1 MEITACNRLD
11 GTVTE
16 MQPGK
21 ATTHLRVRT
30 RRHGDFEVVITSSSV
45 EEMALRVG
53 DDVVLMFRE
62 ADVILM
68 RGEATVSAVNRFTGR
83 VLAIKKGTV
92 TAELPLDVNGD
103 RIVAVV
109 ARSAAEKMQLT
120 IGDAITGFVR
130 EIDVLVVK
138 GRQVSAR
145 NRIEGTV
152 ASLRPGTV
160 TVEVTIELDGGRSLL
175 ALVARSVAE
184 EMKLA
189 VGHRVTGVV
198 REGDVMVAK
207 E

>member
-92 TAELPLDVNGD
+92 TAELPLAVNGD
-103 RIVAVV
+103 RIVAVF
-109 ARSAAEKMQLT
+109 ARSAA
-120 IGDAITGFVR
+120 
-130 EIDVLVVK
+130 
-138 GRQVSAR
+138 GR
-145 NRIEGTV
+145 
-152 ASLRPGTV
+152 L
-160 TVEVTIELDGGRSLL
+160 EVTICGG
-175 ALVARSVAE
+175 
-184 EMKLA
+184 
-189 VGHRVTGVV
+189 GTGV
-198 REGDVMVAK
+198 
-207 E
+207 